1 MPKEAL
7 SSLTEPMYYVLLS
20 LSEPLCGIEIMDRV
34 KELSRGRLTIGPGT
48 LYTMLAKFEEN
59 GLIVPVTGPLTD
71 SGKRK
76 RYAITRLGAD
86 MLRAEY
92 RRLLQ
97 CIEDGKEIIE
107 WAGS

>member
-20 LSEPLCGIEIMDRV
+20 LSEPLCGIEIMDHV
-34 KELSRGRLTIGPGT
+34 KGLSNGRLSIGPGT

-59 GLIVPVTGPLTD
+59 GLIVPATGYLSD

-76 RYAITRLGAD
+76 RYAMTRHGLD
-86 MLRAEY
+86 MLKAEY
-92 RRLLQ
+92 KRLLQ
-97 CIEDGKEIIE
+97 CIEDGKEIIK
-107 WAGS
+107 